1 MGTTAVVRFWGL
13 GQAGAEMTK
22 AWGSGAGCSPH
33 PAAPAGEPVG
43 TSLLSCRG
51 KWAAVPGGSG
61 ELNSHTDMRVHKQ
74 ICVSCAQTRDHAS
87 DSSRSM
93 HMGASMFPTYR
104 LLGMGRPQPKVA
116 HGPVSALITRPARA
130 CRQGLSPCWRK
141 PTPAGTLRTFSG
153 AGCGSTALDTGVGR
167 LSDSCQAAALLGIC
181 QVVTSARGGRDR

>member
-1 MGTTAVVRFWGL
+1 MLSHPGGSSWPSGGMKGTASPMGTTAVARLWGL

-33 PAAPAGEPVG
+33 PAAPAGELVG
-43 TSLLSCRG
+43 TSLLPCRG
-51 KWAAVPGGSG
+51 KWAAVPRGSG

-74 ICVSCAQTRDHAS
+74 FCVSCAQTRGHAS

-93 HMGASMFPTYR
+93 HMGASMFPTYK

-130 CRQGLSPCWRK
+130 RRRGLCAHTCRDPQDLLRCWLWVHSPGHRCWK
-141 PTPAGTLRTFSG
+141 TE
-153 AGCGSTALDTGVGR
+153 
-167 LSDSCQAAALLGIC
+167 
-181 QVVTSARGGRDR
+181 